1 MARKRKNDATS
12 PAKVATPAPASASAS
27 AAAPANFD
35 SELDAFFKVAPPAPA
50 PVAAPITSVS
60 TSASGPSNS
69 KKRKAVQQ
77 QVDEEVEEDSDE
89 QDDDD
94 DEDDEDDEDVEMEEG
109 DGDLSSVDEELD
121 DEGSLLFSQSED
133 EGPDKEEDQED
144 SEPYVPPQHESVSKA
159 QSTEPA
165 KQRKKT
171 FKEEHEPSETRDQ
184 RTLFIGNVPIETA
197 QSRSLQRKLIS
208 FIESFS
214 PYPILT
220 KATGLRFRSVAFSVP
235 TVHLDADEDEDASKK
250 QKKKGKAKE
259 RSQNYREAVAAV
271 EGGENAQAPLTAQQK
286 RKIAFINKDFH
297 EKAKSVSAYVTIAH
311 PKAVLQHLYD
321 ITPPKAKSKDT
332 KTDPIQLDS
341 RLTGYVLAALIA
353 SFADG
358 QPFEGRH
365 LRVDLVKSIS
375 PSEVLSSGL
384 EKVKTFDGTLAGSS
398 SSTTDPKRTL
408 FVGGLDF
415 ETDEEEVRS
424 FFEALLV
431 EELGTAGDSVTVPV
445 TGLDGEPASNDL
457 LDALARNFP
466 FVNPDQRK
474 VKGSVVRD
482 AEYVRSVR
490 LIRDAGTQMGKG
502 IGYVNF
508 VSQQCVDEIMAV
520 FNAEQAY
527 LESIKGSGGVKGSL
541 AASAS
546 IAAGN
551 KEFKR
556 RFKLHS
562 RPIRVAYCKSQTKNP
577 APSSSSR
584 NARGAKKDNNAEEA
598 NEPTTPQRKSP
609 RYERSS
615 GAPTPNGTSP
625 HVAKR
630 TKITPG
636 SPSARRTNV
645 AAAAAAANPADI
657 AKKAELYATLSK
669 DQRKQMKK
677 DDQDRVNRRMEKKN
691 KKFGAAG
698 AKGKMDKGLL
708 AEGEKAKS
716 KERVKL
722 RQPSGNP
729 GAKGSRAGAGA
740 GAGAAAGAGGAKRPF
755 KGGNAGGAKRGP
767 PKGK

>member
-1 MARKRKNDATS
+1 MAKKSQKKSESTTVD
-12 PAKVATPAPASASAS
+12 VAAPAEAT
-27 AAAPANFD
+27 PANFD
-35 SELDAFFKVAPPAPA
+35 SELDAFFKAAPPAPA
-50 PVAAPITSVS
+50 PVAAAS
-60 TSASGPSNS
+60 TSTNTAAAGPSNS

-77 QVDEEVEEDSDE
+77 QIDQVDEESEEENSNEDA
-89 QDDDD
+89 
-94 DEDDEDDEDVEMEEG
+94 EDDEDDQDVEMEEG

-133 EGPDKEEDQED
+133 EASDNEDDQED
-144 SEPYVPPQHESVSKA
+144 DNEPYVPPQHESVTKP
-159 QSTEPA
+159 QSTESA

-184 RTLFIGNVPIETA
+184 RTLFIGNVPIEAA
-197 QSRSLQRKLIS
+197 QSRSLQRKLTS

-214 PYPILT
+214 PYPMLT

-235 TVHLDADEDEDASKK
+235 TVHLDADSDDEAASKK
-250 QKKKGKAKE
+250 KTKKGKAKE

-271 EGGENAQAPLTAQQK
+271 EGGESAQAPLTAQQK

-321 ITPPKAKSKDT
+321 ISPPKAKSKDA
-332 KTDPIQLDS
+332 KIEPVQLDP
-341 RLTGYVLAALIA
+341 RLTGSVLAALIA

-358 QPFEGRH
+358 QSFEGRH

-375 PSEVLSSGL
+375 PSELLSSGL

-398 SSTTDPKRTL
+398 CSTTDPKRTL

-431 EELGTAGDSVTVPV
+431 DELGAAGESVTIPV
-445 TGLDGEPASNDL
+445 TGLDGEPAPASL
-457 LDALARNFP
+457 LDALTLNFP
-466 FVNPDQRK
+466 FINPDQRK
-474 VKGSVVRD
+474 VKTSVIRD

-490 LIRDAGTQMGKG
+490 LIRDAATQMGKG

-508 VSQQCVDEIMAV
+508 STQQCVDEIMAV
-520 FNAEQAY
+520 YNAEQAC
-527 LESIKGSGGVKGSL
+527 LESIKGVKGSL
-541 AASAS
+541 GASAA
-546 IAAGN
+546 IAAGG

-556 RFKLHS
+556 RLKLKG
-562 RPIRVAYCKSQTKNP
+562 RPIRVAYCKSQTKSS
-577 APSSSSR
+577 APSRNPRSSKQQS
-584 NARGAKKDNNAEEA
+584 GAEGGGE
-598 NEPTTPQRKSP
+598 EPTTPQRKSP

-625 HVAKR
+625 HVQKR

-636 SPSARRTNV
+636 SPSTARV
-645 AAAAAAANPADI
+645 AANPADI

-691 KKFGAAG
+691 KKLGVAG
-698 AKGKMDKGLL
+698 GKGKPHRADKSLV

-722 RQPSGNP
+722 RQPTSG
-729 GAKGSRAGAGA
+729 GAGKAGAG
-740 GAGAAAGAGGAKRPF
+740 AAGAGGAKRF
-755 KGGNAGGAKRGP
+755 KTGGPQGGAGRRGP

>member
-1 MARKRKNDATS
+1 MVKKSQKNRD
-12 PAKVATPAPASASAS
+12 PAPVDTATPAEVTPAS
-27 AAAPANFD
+27 FD
-35 SELDAFFKVAPPAPA
+35 AELDAFFKAAPPAPA
-50 PVAAPITSVS
+50 PVAAAS
-60 TSASGPSNS
+60 TSSSAAAAGPSNP
-69 KKRKAVQQ
+69 KKRKAVKQ
-77 QVDEEVEEDSDE
+77 QVEEVDEHSEEEVSDDDAGKD
-89 QDDDD
+89 QDDQ
-94 DEDDEDDEDVEMEEG
+94 DVEIEEG

-133 EGPDKEEDQED
+133 EGSAKEDDQD
-144 SEPYVPPQHESVSKA
+144 DNEPYVPPQHESVTKT
-159 QSTEPA
+159 QPTESA

-184 RTLFIGNVPIETA
+184 RTLFIGNVPIEIA
-197 QSRSLQRKLIS
+197 QSRSLQRKLTS

-214 PYPILT
+214 PYPMLT

-235 TVHLDADEDEDASKK
+235 TVHLDADSDDEAASKK
-250 QKKKGKAKE
+250 SNKKGKAKE

-311 PKAVLQHLYD
+311 PQAVLQHLYD
-321 ITPPKAKSKDT
+321 ISPPKAKSKDA
-332 KTDPIQLDS
+332 KTEPIQLDP
-341 RLTGYVLAALIA
+341 RLTGSVLAALIA

-431 EELGTAGDSVTVPV
+431 DELGAAGESVTIPV
-445 TGLDGEPASNDL
+445 TGLDGEPAPASL
-457 LDALARNFP
+457 LDALILNFP
-466 FVNPDQRK
+466 FINPDQRK
-474 VKGSVVRD
+474 VKTSVVRD

-490 LIRDAGTQMGKG
+490 LIRDAATQMGKG

-508 VSQQCVDEIMAV
+508 STQQCVDEIMAV
-520 FNAEQAY
+520 YNAEQAF
-527 LESIKGSGGVKGSL
+527 LESIKGVKGSL
-541 AASAS
+541 GASAA
-546 IAAGN
+546 IAAGG

-556 RFKLHS
+556 RLKLKG
-562 RPIRVAYCKSQTKNP
+562 RPIRVAYCKSQTKSS
-577 APSSSSR
+577 APSR
-584 NARGAKKDNNAEEA
+584 NPRSFKQQSGAEGGQGED
-598 NEPTTPQRKSP
+598 PTTPQRKSP

-625 HVAKR
+625 HVQKR

-636 SPSARRTNV
+636 SPSTARV
-645 AAAAAAANPADI
+645 AANPADI

-691 KKFGAAG
+691 KKLGAAG
-698 AKGKMDKGLL
+698 AKGKPHRADKSLV

-722 RQPSGNP
+722 RQPT
-729 GAKGSRAGAGA
+729 GAGAGKAGAGA
-740 GAGAAAGAGGAKRPF
+740 GGAGGAKRF
-755 KGGNAGGAKRGP
+755 KGAAGPQGGAGRRGP

>member
-1 MARKRKNDATS
+1 MARKQKKNDS
-12 PAKVATPAPASASAS
+12 APAE
-27 AAAPANFD
+27 AAAPVAPAAPAATPANFD
-35 SELDAFFKVAPPAPA
+35 SELDAFFKAAPPAPA
-50 PVAAPITSVS
+50 RVAAPSTSTS
-60 TSASGPSNS
+60 TSAAAAGPSNS

-77 QVDEEVEEDSDE
+77 QVEELPEHDSDDEDE
-89 QDDDD
+89 QDDG
-94 DEDDEDDEDVEMEEG
+94 EDDGDDEDVEMEEG
-109 DGDLSSVDEELD
+109 DGDLSSVDEEFD

-133 EGPDKEEDQED
+133 EGSDKDDDEENN
-144 SEPYVPPQHESVSKA
+144 EPYVPPQHESVIKA
-159 QSTEPA
+159 QTAEPA

-171 FKEEHEPSETRDQ
+171 FKEEHEPSETRDR

-214 PYPILT
+214 PYPMLT

-235 TVHLDADEDEDASKK
+235 TVHLDADSDDESAAQKK
-250 QKKKGKAKE
+250 KKKGKAKE

-271 EGGENAQAPLTAQQK
+271 EGGDNAQAPLTAQQK
-286 RKIAFINKDFH
+286 RKIAFINKEFH

-311 PKAVLQHLYD
+311 PKAVLEHLYD
-321 ITPPKAKSKDT
+321 ISPPKAKSKDA
-332 KTDPIQLDS
+332 KTEPIQLDP
-341 RLTGYVLAALIA
+341 RLTGSVLAALIA

-415 ETDEEEVRS
+415 ETDEEEVRA

-431 EELGTAGDSVTVPV
+431 EELGAAGESVTIPI
-445 TGLDGEPASNDL
+445 TGLDGEPVSPAL
-457 LDALARNFP
+457 LEALSSNFP
-466 FVNPDQRK
+466 FIHPDQRK
-474 VKGSVVRD
+474 VKDSVVRD

-490 LIRDAGTQMGKG
+490 LIRDAATQMGKG

-508 VSQQCVDEIMAV
+508 ASQQCVDEVMAV
-520 FNAEQAY
+520 YNAEQAF
-527 LESIKGSGGVKGSL
+527 LESRKGVKGSL
-541 AASAS
+541 GASAA
-546 IAAGN
+546 IAAGD

-556 RFKLHS
+556 RLKLHG
-562 RPIRVAYCKSQTKNP
+562 RPIRVAYCKSQTKNSGP
-577 APSSSSR
+577 SRAPRS
-584 NARGAKKDNNAEEA
+584 KKATEGGEA
-598 NEPTTPQRKSP
+598 AEPTTPQRKSP

-625 HVAKR
+625 HVQKR

-636 SPSARRTNV
+636 SPSAAR
-645 AAAAAAANPADI
+645 ANPADI

-691 KKFGAAG
+691 KKLANAG
-698 AKGKMDKGLL
+698 AGAEGKRKFDRSLV

-722 RQPSGNP
+722 RQPTGSTG
-729 GAKGSRAGAGA
+729 KGPGAGA
-740 GAGAAAGAGGAKRPF
+740 SAAGAKRF
-755 KGGNAGGAKRGP
+755 KSAGGPRKGP